1 MTRFHILS
9 IFPELVENYANA
21 SILGRAQE
29 SGLISIT
36 YTNPRDFATDK
47 HQKVDDRS
55 YGGGPGMVMMVEP
68 LLLALDKISKGIAR
82 KKNSQKNSKVK
93 IIMFSPSGKQFTNS
107 YAKNLVKKYTDIVLI
122 CGRYE
127 GIDARVKK
135 IFKAEEVSVG
145 PFVLT
150 GGEVPAMIVVD
161 ACARQIDG
169 VLGKNESVEENR
181 LASPEVY
188 TRPEVYKWKGKN
200 YKVPSVLLSGHAK
213 NIEEWRTNKLKKASD
228 I

>member
-1 MTRFHILS
+1 MTRFHIIS
-9 IFPELVENYANA
+9 IFPEVVRTYIDA

-29 SGLISIT
+29 NGLISVT
-36 YTNPRDFATDK
+36 YVNPRDFATDK
-47 HQKVDDRS
+47 HQKVDDRP
-55 YGGGPGMVMMVEP
+55 YGGGPGMVMMAQP
-68 LLLALDKISKGIAR
+68 LLRALDKISKSIAR
-82 KKNSQKNSKVK
+82 KKNSKTK
-93 IIMFSPSGKQFTNS
+93 IIMFSPSGKQFTNP
-107 YAKNLVKKYTDIVLI
+107 YAKNLVKKYTDVILI

-135 IFKAEEVSVG
+135 IFKAEEISVG

-150 GGEVPAMIVVD
+150 GGEVPAMLVVD

-188 TRPEVYKWKGKN
+188 TRPEIYKWKGKR
-200 YKVPSVLLSGHAK
+200 YQVPKVLLSGHAK
-213 NIEEWRTNKLKKASD
+213 NIEDWRTNKRKKASD